1 LAPKSFTIPSK
12 TSRYVL
18 LNVLGDSWAPGH
30 IVPSLLRS
38 DRKREEGRRERG
50 RRCRIW
56 RREGGEE
63 VTYEQESVEVPF
75 FRQS

>member
-1 LAPKSFTIPSK
+1 MYWATVGLLATLYQACS
-12 TSRYVL
+12 
-18 LNVLGDSWAPGH
+18 G
-30 IVPSLLRS
+30 S

-56 RREGGEE
+56 RREGGEREGGEE
-63 VTYEQESVEVPF
+63 VTDEQESVEVPF